1 MLSNEELTKL
11 IVTLGALGY
20 RIVSVNPEKE
30 VIDSFGNKLESSR
43 IALVITQ
50 VEKVSQ

>member
-1 MLSNEELTKL
+1 MLSNEDMTKL

-30 VIDSFGNKLESSR
+30 VIDSLSNKLESSK
-43 IALVITQ
+43 IALVITP